1 MPRATRSCCRCS
13 CRSPIGRTSSSVAA
27 TGSCSSPS
35 GRTGAPWS
43 CPRACAG
50 ARCPEPAWPKGDWKS
65 SSWRLPMTAPSDR
78 ADESPP
84 LGASAEAA
92 LAALFDAGPEAAEHL
107 LKAAQELLL
116 AAKAVVDAGE
126 RAVEAH
132 RSTVGDAEAAA
143 PGESTPPDRGRV
155 RRIDLA

>member
-1 MPRATRSCCRCS
+1 VATSDERQTDRETPR
-13 CRSPIGRTSSSVAA
+13 PDEAA
-27 TGSCSSPS
+27 G
-35 GRTGAPWS
+35 GA
-43 CPRACAG
+43 
-50 ARCPEPAWPKGDWKS
+50 EY
-65 SSWRLPMTAPSDR
+65 
-78 ADESPP
+78 PP

-92 LAALFDAGPEAAEHL
+92 VAALFDAGPEAVEHL

-132 RSTVGDAEAAA
+132 RSAADATGPAAGEDA
-143 PGESTPPDRGRV
+143 PPGRGRV

>member
-1 MPRATRSCCRCS
+1 MAT
-13 CRSPIGRTSSSVAA
+13 
-27 TGSCSSPS
+27 S
-35 GRTGAPWS
+35 GDQNADRESARPDQAGGGA
-43 CPRACAG
+43 
-50 ARCPEPAWPKGDWKS
+50 EY
-65 SSWRLPMTAPSDR
+65 
-78 ADESPP
+78 PP

-92 LAALFDAGPEAAEHL
+92 VAALFDAGPEAVEHL

-132 RSTVGDAEAAA
+132 RSAADATGPA
-143 PGESTPPDRGRV
+143 PGEDAPPGPGRV

>member
-1 MPRATRSCCRCS
+1 
-13 CRSPIGRTSSSVAA
+13 VAA
-27 TGSCSSPS
+27 SDEQQTDRETPRPDEAAS
-35 GRTGAPWS
+35 GT
-43 CPRACAG
+43 
-50 ARCPEPAWPKGDWKS
+50 EY
-65 SSWRLPMTAPSDR
+65 
-78 ADESPP
+78 PP

-92 LAALFDAGPEAAEHL
+92 VAALFDAGPEAVEHL

-132 RSTVGDAEAAA
+132 RSAADTTGPA
-143 PGESTPPDRGRV
+143 PGEDAPPGPGRV

>member
-1 MPRATRSCCRCS
+1 VATSGDQHADRETPR
-13 CRSPIGRTSSSVAA
+13 PDEAA
-27 TGSCSSPS
+27 G
-35 GRTGAPWS
+35 GA
-43 CPRACAG
+43 
-50 ARCPEPAWPKGDWKS
+50 EY
-65 SSWRLPMTAPSDR
+65 
-78 ADESPP
+78 PP

-92 LAALFDAGPEAAEHL
+92 VAALLDAGPEAVEHL

-132 RSTVGDAEAAA
+132 RSAADATGPA
-143 PGESTPPDRGRV
+143 PGEDAPPGRGRV

>member
-1 MPRATRSCCRCS
+1 VAT
-13 CRSPIGRTSSSVAA
+13 
-27 TGSCSSPS
+27 S
-35 GRTGAPWS
+35 GDQHADRETPGNDEDA
-43 CPRACAG
+43 AG
-50 ARCPEPAWPKGDWKS
+50 AEY
-65 SSWRLPMTAPSDR
+65 
-78 ADESPP
+78 PP

-92 LAALFDAGPEAAEHL
+92 VAALFDAGPEAVEHL

-132 RSTVGDAEAAA
+132 RSAADTTEPA
-143 PGESTPPDRGRV
+143 PGEDAPPSRGRV

>member
-1 MPRATRSCCRCS
+1 VAT
-13 CRSPIGRTSSSVAA
+13 
-27 TGSCSSPS
+27 S
-35 GRTGAPWS
+35 GDQHA
-43 CPRACAG
+43 
-50 ARCPEPAWPKGDWKS
+50 
-65 SSWRLPMTAPSDR
+65 DR
-78 ADESPP
+78 ETPGADEAGGGAEYPP

-92 LAALFDAGPEAAEHL
+92 VAALFEAGPEAVEHL

-132 RSTVGDAEAAA
+132 PAADTTEPVSGEDAP
-143 PGESTPPDRGRV
+143 PGGGRV

>member
-1 MPRATRSCCRCS
+1 VAT
-13 CRSPIGRTSSSVAA
+13 
-27 TGSCSSPS
+27 S
-35 GRTGAPWS
+35 G
-43 CPRACAG
+43 
-50 ARCPEPAWPKGDWKS
+50 DQ
-65 SSWRLPMTAPSDR
+65 R
-78 ADESPP
+78 ADRDTPGPDEAAGDADDWRAAGEYPP

-92 LAALFDAGPEAAEHL
+92 VAALFDAGPEAVEHL

-132 RSTVGDAEAAA
+132 RSASDVTEPASGEDAPA
-143 PGESTPPDRGRV
+143 GGGRV